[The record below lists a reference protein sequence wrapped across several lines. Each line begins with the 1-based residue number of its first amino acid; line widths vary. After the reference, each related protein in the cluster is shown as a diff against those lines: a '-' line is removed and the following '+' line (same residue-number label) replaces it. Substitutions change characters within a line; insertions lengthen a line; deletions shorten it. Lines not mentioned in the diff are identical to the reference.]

1 MIHAGKQLSDA
12 VPIQNNVKQ
21 DALAP
26 LAINFALQHATRKVN
41 ENQD

>member
-1 MIHAGKQLSDA
+1 MIHTGKHLSEA

-26 LAINFALQHATRKVN
+26 LAINFALQYETRKVK
-41 ENQD
+41 EN